1 MLALQK
7 KMSVINASS
16 LSGHW
21 PSACL
26 VLFTRYPCPGTT
38 KTRLIPALGPEGA
51 ARLQKVMTERIV
63 RECAKCLE
71 PGGVGLIIS
80 FSGASTARM
89 RTWLG
94 AYRYLVQTEG
104 DIGIK
109 MSQAFIGSV
118 QQRAK
123 RVLLL
128 GSDIPELSSEIIGM
142 GLTELSR
149 GNAVFGPS
157 ADGGFYAIG
166 MTATQIHH
174 GVPSIF
180 ENVEWSTASTGGT
193 VLERMAKLGCSPVLL
208 PVLQDID
215 LPEDLTLAQKLG
227 ILPDRKEY

>member
-1 MLALQK
+1 M
-7 KMSVINASS
+7 NTSS
-16 LSGHW
+16 FSDHRQ
-21 PSACL
+21 STCL
-26 VLFTRYPCPGTT
+26 VLLTRYPCQGTT

-51 ARLQKVMTERIV
+51 ARLQKLMTERGV
-63 RECAKCLE
+63 RECAKRLE

-80 FSGASTARM
+80 FSGASTAQM

-94 AYRYLVQTEG
+94 AYRYMVQTQG
-104 DIGIK
+104 NIGIK
-109 MSQAFIGSV
+109 MSQAFIGAV

-142 GLTELSR
+142 GLNELSR
-149 GNAVFGPS
+149 GNAVLGPS

-166 MTATQIHH
+166 MTAAQIHH

-180 ENVEWSTASTGGT
+180 ENVEWSTAATGGT

-227 ILPDRKEY
+227 ILPDRNGC